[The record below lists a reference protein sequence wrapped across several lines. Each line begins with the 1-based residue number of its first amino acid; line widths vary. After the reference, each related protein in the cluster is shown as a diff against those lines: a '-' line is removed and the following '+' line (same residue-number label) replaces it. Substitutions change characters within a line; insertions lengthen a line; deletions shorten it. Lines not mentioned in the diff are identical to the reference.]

1 MIQINWVQISILIG
15 AIQAMVLCVLLL
27 RKKDHRKANYL
38 LAAVVLIIGRMD
50 FDVLLDA
57 VNWTKKHPIT
67 ILLFNDYLLTLGALV
82 FFYVQSMTQ
91 PSFRFGR
98 RFWRVMITTLFID
111 LCFAAVIYHW
121 LVFKSYPKVYIVWF
135 SVATDLVSVVVM
147 VTYLALSFRM
157 LQRYETSIQNNFTNL
172 DKLTL
177 HWLQTLVKIFILLVA
192 YWAAVVL
199 VDVCFFNYEIND
211 VFYYVTSVSLVVFI
225 YWMGFSQYLSTHIT
239 VVVAPQTNHQMLE
252 QATKPTNQ
260 PKSVLDE
267 EKMKAYA
274 KLLTQAMQQDE
285 LYLNPA
291 LTLDIV
297 ANHLNIP
304 ARYVSQTLNQLVG
317 KNLNDFVNEYRIGAV
332 KARLM
337 DEQYA
342 HLTIL
347 GIAFEAGFNSKATF
361 QRMFKKIVGVSP
373 SEYKKQ
379 MSHPSIKSKV

>member
-1 MIQINWVQISILIG
+1 MIQITWVQISILIG

-27 RKKDHRKANYL
+27 RKKDHRKSNYL
-38 LAAVVLIIGRMD
+38 LAVVVLIIGRMD
-50 FDVLLDA
+50 FDVLLNA
-57 VNWTKKHPIT
+57 IVWTKKHPIA

-98 RFWRVMITTLFID
+98 RFWRVIITTLLID
-111 LCFAAVIYHW
+111 LCFASVIYHW
-121 LVFKSYPKVYIVWF
+121 LIFKTYPKVYIVWF
-135 SVATDLVSVVVM
+135 SVATDLISVVVM
-147 VTYLALSFRM
+147 VTYLTLSFRV

-177 HWLQTLVKIFILLVA
+177 NWLQTLVKIFILLVG
-192 YWAAVVL
+192 YWAGVVL
-199 VDVCFFNYEIND
+199 ADVCFFNYEIND
-211 VFYYVTSVSLVVFI
+211 VFYYITSVSLVGFI

-239 VVVAPQTNHQMLE
+239 VVMTPNTTQKTAEQMS
-252 QATKPTNQ
+252 KPVSL
-260 PKSVLDE
+260 PKNVLDE
-267 EKMKAYA
+267 DKMKAYA
-274 KLLTQAMQQDE
+274 ELLTRAMQQDE

-304 ARYVSQTLNQLVG
+304 TRHVSQTLNQFVG

-347 GIAFEAGFNSKATF
+347 GIAFESGFNSKATF
-361 QRMFKKIVGVSP
+361 QRMFKKIVGTSP

-379 MSHPSIKSKV
+379 MSHPSINSKV